1 MVAGWGGRREEVK
14 AQVIRVVVGSDSEEE
29 VAEATRVAVG
39 GWGGRREEVEV
50 EAIRVVGG

>member
-1 MVAGWGGRREEVK
+1 MVGGWGGRREEVE
-14 AQVIRVVVGSDSEEE
+14 AEVIRVVVGSDSEEE

-50 EAIRVVGG
+50 EG

>member
-1 MVAGWGGRREEVK
+1 MVGGWGGRREEVEVK
-14 AQVIRVVVGSDSEEE
+14 AIRVVVGSDSEEE

-50 EAIRVVGG
+50 KAIRVVGG